1 MPIIAADSVSG
12 FFQEVVE
19 DAMKSR
25 RVAATGGTTNYLV
38 AMLADYARPTPEA
51 LVPFGSDEKPR
62 PLAFVLEE
70 ALHTADMAERFERLR
85 ALGDGVLY
93 SCGFFLDH
101 FAAKGLDQRYLF
113 GIGTR
118 AYGSASTMLV
128 LPGAEAPDPP
138 PVDIFGE
145 LATHFAVF
153 VDVLNDVADSTIA
166 MGGHNPKAL
175 LKVYERWLKTG
186 SERLAQALTSHGLVP
201 TRGVK
206 GTVH

>member
-1 MPIIAADSVSG
+1 MPIVAADSVSG

-19 DAMKSR
+19 DALKAR
-25 RVAATGGTTNYLV
+25 RVEATDGTTNYLV

-51 LVPFGSDEKPR
+51 LVPFGREETPR

-70 ALHTADMAERFERLR
+70 ALHVPDPAERFERLR
-85 ALGDGVLY
+85 ALGDGLLY

-101 FAAKGLDQRYLF
+101 FEARGLDQRYLF

-118 AYGSASTMLV
+118 AYGSASTMLM
-128 LPGAEAPDPP
+128 LPASETPDPP
-138 PVDIFGE
+138 PIDIFGE
-145 LATHFAVF
+145 LATRFAVF

-166 MGGHNPKAL
+166 MGSSNAKAL
-175 LKVYERWLKTG
+175 LKVYERWLRTG
-186 SERLAQALTSHGLVP
+186 SDRLAQALSSHGLVP

-206 GTVH
+206 GTLH

>member
-1 MPIIAADSVSG
+1 MSIIAADSVSG

-19 DAMKSR
+19 DAMKAR
-25 RVAATGGTTNYLV
+25 QVEATDGTTNYLV
-38 AMLADYARPTPEA
+38 AMLSDYARPTPEA
-51 LVPFGSDEKPR
+51 LAPFRSEETPR
-62 PLAFVLEE
+62 PLAFLLDE
-70 ALHTADMAERFERLR
+70 ALHAPDAAERFERLR

-101 FAAKGLDQRYLF
+101 FEARGLDHRYLY

-118 AYGSASTMLV
+118 AYGSASTMLIV
-128 LPGAEAPDPP
+128 PAGDTPDPP

-145 LATHFAVF
+145 LAQRFAVF

-186 SERLAQALTSHGLVP
+186 SDRLAQALTSHGLVP